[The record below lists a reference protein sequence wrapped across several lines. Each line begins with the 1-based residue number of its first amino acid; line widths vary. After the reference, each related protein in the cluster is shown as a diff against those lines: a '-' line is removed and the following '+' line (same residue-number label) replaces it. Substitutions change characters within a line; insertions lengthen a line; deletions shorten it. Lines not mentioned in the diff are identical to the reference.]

1 MVKYRLRYYANG
13 NYSVW
18 EATLFVVKIL
28 LSVALLLAAA
38 EIAKRSTFFGALI
51 IALPLTSMLAMLW
64 LYWDTRDSDK
74 VAVFARDI
82 FFLVPPSLL
91 FFLPFLLQPKSHWP
105 FWLNFGAGFAL
116 MAGGML
122 AYRFLVK

>member
-1 MVKYRLRYYANG
+1 MKSRMRYYASENRP
-13 NYSVW
+13 VW
-18 EATLFVVKIL
+18 EVTLFIVKIL
-28 LSVALLLAAA
+28 FSVGLLLAAA
-38 EIAKRSTFFGALI
+38 EIAKRSTFLGAFV

-64 LYWDTRDSDK
+64 LYWDTRDAER
-74 VAVFARDI
+74 VAAFARDI

-105 FWLNFGAGFAL
+105 FWLNFGVGVAL

>member
-1 MVKYRLRYYANG
+1 MRYYASENQP
-13 NYSVW
+13 VW
-18 EATLFVVKIL
+18 EVTLFIVKIL
-28 LSVALLLAAA
+28 FSVGLLLAAA
-38 EIAKRSTFFGALI
+38 EIAKRSTFLGAFI

-64 LYWDTRDSDK
+64 LYWDTRDAER
-74 VAVFARDI
+74 VAAFARDI

-105 FWLNFGAGFAL
+105 FWLNFGVGVAL